1 MKKLIVLAVSL
12 VYMLTAAQAQE
23 QILKPYGIKS
33 GIIEYTYSGD
43 KTGTGTL
50 YFDDYGMKS
59 AMYIETVTEGEESK
73 GWVVSHADYQY
84 MWDPDQP
91 ADGMKMRNPL
101 LTWITES
108 SKDTLESYTEEMYTK
123 MGMVKSGKE
132 TLLGKECTVIKG
144 DMGKVLIWNGIMML
158 MDFKMGAYVSKQ
170 EATSVK
176 TNVSV
181 DAKYF
186 SIPKNIT
193 FSEMPGF

>member
-1 MKKLIVLAVSL
+1 MKTAFILIICLLSISTGILGQEAV
-12 VYMLTAAQAQE
+12 
-23 QILKPYGIKS
+23 LKPYGIKS

-43 KTGTGTL
+43 KTGKSIQ
-50 YFDDYGMKS
+50 YIDDHGMKT
-59 AMYIETVTEGEESK
+59 AMYSEITQDGETAKS
-73 GWVVSHADYQY
+73 WVVAYGDYQY
-84 MWDPDQP
+84 MWDPSDPTQ
-91 ADGMKMRNPL
+91 GMKMRNPL
-101 LTWITES
+101 LDWISQS
-108 SKDTLESYTEEMYTK
+108 SEKDLESFTVAAYEK
-123 MGMVKSGKE
+123 MGMVRNGTE
-132 TLLGKECTVIKG
+132 IFLGKACTIIKG

-176 TNVSV
+176 TNVPV